1 MKNEKPD
8 NIDNINI
15 RSEEI
20 DEILGRSPNWIVR
33 RGITSIAL
41 IIMLLITG
49 SWFFRYPDK
58 INSTIVVTTTNVPAS
73 IISKTS
79 ARIAKL
85 FVCDKQKVVKGD
97 IIALLE
103 NTADFTNVLE
113 VSVKLDSLKNFI
125 GNYKTTV
132 ICDFSGNYSLGD
144 LQSYFSTFRNSYN
157 DYLDFIA
164 SDYYTSKAILLQQRI
179 AHYNSAFKKLG
190 EQEDVSKMEYDLS
203 SKQFVRDSA
212 LYGQQVIPQSE
223 FDKTKSNLL
232 QDKYS
237 WLSSGTSI
245 DNALIEAG
253 VTGQTLLELKKE
265 YSDKTKEYEQA
276 LSLSYDNLVA
286 QIKLWEQAY
295 LLKAPAAGQVT
306 FTKYWSENQN
316 VITGDKI
323 CTVVPEGE
331 ESVSARLTLPIAGS
345 GKVKAGQRVNIKFSN
360 YPYMEYGTVTGI
372 VKAISLVSA
381 DDTYTVDVDLPDG
394 LLTNYGKQLAYR
406 PEMQGTAEIITEDL
420 RLIERLVMPLRY
432 LAEK

>member
-1 MKNEKPD
+1 MKN
-8 NIDNINI
+8 DNINI

-20 DEILGRSPNWIVR
+20 DEILGRTPNWIVR
-33 RGITSIAL
+33 RGITAIAV
-41 IIMLLITG
+41 IVLLLFAG

-58 INSTIVVTTTNVPAS
+58 INSTIVITTTNIPAS
-73 IISKTS
+73 IVAKTS
-79 ARIAKL
+79 ARITKI
-85 FVCDKQKVVKGD
+85 FVADKQEVAEGD

-103 NTADFTNVLE
+103 NTADYKDVLCISE
-113 VSVKLDSLKNFI
+113 KLDSLKSFV
-125 GNYKTTV
+125 GNYKTIVT
-132 ICDFSGNYSLGD
+132 CDFSGNYTLGD
-144 LQSYFSTFRNSYN
+144 LQSHFSTFRNSYK

-164 SDYYTSKAILLQQRI
+164 SDYYTAKANLLQQRI
-179 AHYNSAFKKLG
+179 TQYGSVYKKLD
-190 EQEDVSKMEYDLS
+190 EQEDISKMEYDLS
-203 SKQFVRDSA
+203 NKQFVRDSN

-223 FDKTKSNLL
+223 LDKTKSALL

-237 WLSSGTSI
+237 WLTSGASI

-265 YSDKTKEYEQA
+265 YNDKKKEYEQT

-286 QIKLWEQAY
+286 QIKLWEQTY
-295 LLKAPAAGQVT
+295 LLKAPADGQVT

-316 VITGDKI
+316 VIAGDKI

-331 ESVSARLTLPIAGS
+331 SSVSARVTLPIAGS
-345 GKVKAGQRVNIKFSN
+345 GKVKAGQRVNIKFDN
-360 YPYMEYGTVTGI
+360 YPFMEYGTVTGI
-372 VKAISLVSA
+372 VKAISLVPA
-381 DDTYTVDVDLPDG
+381 DDTYIVEVDLPDG
-394 LLTNYGKQLAYR
+394 LLTNYGKQLSYK